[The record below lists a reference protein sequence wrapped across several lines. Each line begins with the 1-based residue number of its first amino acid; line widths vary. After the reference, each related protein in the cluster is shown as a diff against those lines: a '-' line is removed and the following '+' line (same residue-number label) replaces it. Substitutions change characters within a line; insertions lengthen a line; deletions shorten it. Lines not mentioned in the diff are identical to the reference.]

1 MTTLSDHFF
10 EDEEYA
16 PALIAL
22 ASPYETGRPAA
33 LVPRTGG
40 NE

>member
-1 MTTLSDHFF
+1 MPSLPDHFF
-10 EDEEYA
+10 EDEDA
-16 PALIAL
+16 PVLITL
-22 ASPYETGRPAA
+22 ASPYETGRPVA